1 MRSGGR
7 LLVANKKAF
16 CDGLVGLLLSHCK
29 LLRYERQ
36 TGQKRRIIIKRT
48 VEKPRASD
56 AGKLLSLIE
65 YIQWMRRTL
74 RKLASGFQE
83 TVRKRGFFNVRLL
96 NDFLM
101 SGFAL
106 IVEDSKNM
114 YKCTAY

>member
-1 MRSGGR
+1 MIKIYLRDG
-7 LLVANKKAF
+7 LLVLF
-16 CDGLVGLLLSHCK
+16 LLISE

-56 AGKLLSLIE
+56 AGILSSLIE
-65 YIQWMRRTL
+65 YIQWMRRTF

-114 YKCTAY
+114 YKCTVYI